1 MKPIIYEIKRTLTSK
16 TVIIILLLI
25 VLFSL
30 VLGYALK
37 GTLSSANPNA
47 ANVVNLD
54 YAYSIKGSNY
64 NLVTYSSNG
73 YGEPVHDVSVS
84 ISYNNSTYTAT
95 SNKAGYAN
103 LTLPVITGK
112 YSIPTINYSYDGNT
126 ISRNIAIYANS
137 IDTMQ
142 GIYQVTEVINPA
154 NTGAY
159 SLNIFYYGH
168 NGTQSGKV
176 DVYYKI
182 GKKLQPGVSGGGTA
196 STGNASESNMVYL
209 TSINKFYTA
218 NIPLNLPSSA
228 DGHVIYI
235 AFFNTNASILPV
247 NSNMPALLEFS
258 YTTIS
263 AGKIKYFAYEGLNGL
278 FDFFIPLM
286 AIMVGYFT
294 YGKDKASGT
303 LDSVLSKPITR
314 EGLFTSRF
322 FSNIIAIFIAITIGT
337 AVIDLFANY
346 YLGFYMSLTSAV
358 LIIATFTAMAAAYLG
373 IIYILSHLIKSVSAL
388 LGSSIVIFL
397 VFALFWGVIIDL
409 VNLAMG
415 NGTGSIAYT
424 QTAIY
429 LSSISPS
436 SLYTLMLAVKA
447 GTLSSISGATGTP
460 SQYGI
465 TYLSVSIIAIIWAV
479 VPYITGLFIS
489 KKMD

>member
-1 MKPIIYEIKRTLTSK
+1 
-16 TVIIILLLI
+16 
-25 VLFSL
+25 
-30 VLGYALK
+30 
-37 GTLSSANPNA
+37 
-47 ANVVNLD
+47 
-54 YAYSIKGSNY
+54 
-64 NLVTYSSNG
+64 
-73 YGEPVHDVSVS
+73 
-84 ISYNNSTYTAT
+84 
-95 SNKAGYAN
+95 
-103 LTLPVITGK
+103 
-112 YSIPTINYSYDGNT
+112 
-126 ISRNIAIYANS
+126 
-137 IDTMQ
+137 
-142 GIYQVTEVINPA
+142 
-154 NTGAY
+154 
-159 SLNIFYYGH
+159 
-168 NGTQSGKV
+168 
-176 DVYYKI
+176 
-182 GKKLQPGVSGGGTA
+182 
-196 STGNASESNMVYL
+196 
-209 TSINKFYTA
+209 
-218 NIPLNLPSSA
+218 
-228 DGHVIYI
+228 
-235 AFFNTNASILPV
+235 
-247 NSNMPALLEFS
+247 
-258 YTTIS
+258 
-263 AGKIKYFAYEGLNGL
+263 
-278 FDFFIPLM
+278 M